1 MESMGVTAHDGG
13 FALATAGSVF
23 INVWRE
29 PSTLAQLELLRE
41 HEAAL
46 VEHEAAGV
54 IMVLTV
60 LLPSAFTLGTRE
72 RKEVDALARQFAP
85 STRAHAY
92 VIEGSGFRTAAVR
105 ALVAG
110 INLITRT
117 GGLTKVFEDTVHAA
131 EWLEAV
137 AAPEQVVRANE
148 VMRAVAE
155 ARATFGPAAAT
166 S

>member
-1 MESMGVTAHDGG
+1 MGVTAHDGG

-29 PSTLAQLELLRE
+29 PSTMAQLELLRE
-41 HEAAL
+41 HEQAL
-46 VEHEAAGV
+46 VEHEAGGA
-54 IMVLTV
+54 IMVMTV
-60 LLPSAFTLGTRE
+60 LLPSSYMLGTRE
-72 RKEVDALARQFAP
+72 RKEVDSLARQFAP

-105 ALVAG
+105 ALIAG

-117 GGLTKVFEDTVHAA
+117 GQMTKVFEDAVHAA
-131 EWLEAV
+131 AWLEQHAGP
-137 AAPEQVVRANE
+137 AQVVRASE
-148 VMRAVAE
+148 VMEALAE
-155 ARATFGPAAAT
+155 AKATFGPPAAQ

>member
-1 MESMGVTAHDGG
+1 MGVTAHDGG

-29 PSTLAQLELLRE
+29 PSTMAQLELLRE

-54 IMVLTV
+54 IMVMTV

-72 RKEVDALARQFAP
+72 RKEVESLARQFAP

-117 GGLTKVFEDTVHAA
+117 GEMTKVFEDAVHAA
-131 EWLEAV
+131 AWLEAH
-137 AAPEQVVRANE
+137 AGPAQVVQAVE
-148 VMRAVAE
+148 VMRALLE
-155 ARATFGPAAAT
+155 AKATFGQPAAR

>member
-1 MESMGVTAHDGG
+1 MGVTAHDGG

-29 PSTLAQLELLRE
+29 PSTLAQLEVLRE

-46 VEHEAAGV
+46 VEHERAA

-72 RKEVDALARQFAP
+72 RKEVDALAKQFAP

-117 GGLTKVFEDTVHAA
+117 GAATRVFDDVVHAA
-131 EWLEAV
+131 EWLEAE
-137 AAPEQVVRANE
+137 AAPSQVVRAAE
-148 VMRAVAE
+148 VVRAVME
-155 ARATFGPAAAT
+155 ARATFGPAVAT
-166 S
+166 T

>member
-1 MESMGVTAHDGG
+1 MGVTAHDGG
-13 FALATAGSVF
+13 FALARAGSVF

-29 PSTLAQLELLRE
+29 PSTLAQLDLLRE

-46 VEHEAAGV
+46 VEQERAGM

-60 LLPSAFTLGTRE
+60 LMPTAFTLGTRE
-72 RKEVDALARQFAP
+72 RKEVDLLAKQFAP
-85 STRAHAY
+85 STLAHAY
-92 VIEGSGFRTAAVR
+92 VIEGTGFRTAAVR

-117 GGLTKVFEDTVHAA
+117 GGITKVFEDAVHAA
-131 EWLEAV
+131 AWLEAH
-137 AAPEQVVRANE
+137 AAPAQVVRAVE
-148 VMRAVAE
+148 VLHAVAE
-155 ARATFGPAAAT
+155 AKATFVQPVAR